1 MPSCEAEHER
11 YRRRPSALRL
21 SGEGVPGTDLLPHD
35 SPGNGDDGDVLV
47 ELVDLVELDLENLP
61 ELTFSLLGVRV
72 SCSSFFPTRLPHVAR
87 PFFGV
92 LGVAV
97 VEADVVVDEVV
108 VVVVVAAVVKAVVV
122 VTEEDAVV
130 VVAVEAAVVVVA
142 AEEVVV
148 VAVEEAAVVVI
159 VVVADGREVL
169 EVGRSSTLAGTAVT
183 VW

>member
-108 VVVVVAAVVKAVVV
+108 VVAAVVTAVVV